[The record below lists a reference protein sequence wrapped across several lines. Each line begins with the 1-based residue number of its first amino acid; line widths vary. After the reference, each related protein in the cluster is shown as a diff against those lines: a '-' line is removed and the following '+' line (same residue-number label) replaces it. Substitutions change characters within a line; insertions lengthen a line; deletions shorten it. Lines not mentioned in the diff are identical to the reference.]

1 MENRQRLC
9 HININPKSKKI
20 EEEEERNLKILKEL
34 ETQIM
39 SPTEKGTQHPSTS
52 INEPILGDDV
62 PKASDKGD
70 LLSAQRERETWNHL
84 MTMMR
89 RRPMKE
95 RAASLVVW
103 MMPNEAAVE

>member
-1 MENRQRLC
+1 
-9 HININPKSKKI
+9 
-20 EEEEERNLKILKEL
+20 
-34 ETQIM
+34 M
-39 SPTEKGTQHPSTS
+39 SPTEKGRTQHPSTS